1 MKRFLK
7 EAGGIDQYP
16 DVAIQWI
23 FHHEPELLV
32 FDAAGTQIRK
42 IDLAS
47 YNYQEL
53 HDLFKKTFRH
63 KSDVPQVELASIA
76 NRTRAAQAVPR
87 GRSARSR
94 SFFGRRLS
102 GRGRGAAPRL

>member
-1 MKRFLK
+1 M
-7 EAGGIDQYP
+7 
-16 DVAIQWI
+16 AIQWI

-32 FDAAGTQIRK
+32 FDASGTQIRK

-76 NRTRAAQAVPR
+76 NRTRAAQA
-87 GRSARSR
+87 
-94 SFFGRRLS
+94 LS
-102 GRGRGAAPRL
+102 LIHI

>member
-1 MKRFLK
+1 M
-7 EAGGIDQYP
+7 
-16 DVAIQWI
+16 AIQWI

-76 NRTRAAQAVPR
+76 NRTRDAQAVPR

>member
-1 MKRFLK
+1 M
-7 EAGGIDQYP
+7 
-16 DVAIQWI
+16 AIQWI

-32 FDAAGTQIRK
+32 FDASGTQIRK
-42 IDLAS
+42 IDLAN

-76 NRTRAAQAVPR
+76 NHRAPRRPCRAA
-87 GRSARSR
+87 
-94 SFFGRRLS
+94 
-102 GRGRGAAPRL
+102 AAPARAASSGVG